1 MASLMGRRAIER
13 RPWRLRPRGV
23 LLERYV
29 AREIAKAAAGISAI
43 LVIVFVSY
51 LVARYLGD
59 VVDGLLPAR
68 TIAFLVLLRTAIA
81 LEVLLPITL
90 FLGVVMALGRLHTDS
105 EIVAMSALGV
115 SPARVLR
122 AVGGLA
128 LVLAVG
134 VGTLSL
140 LVRPWA
146 YDKSYRLRAEAG
158 AEIDLDRFKAGRFY
172 AKQRGEYVVFAE
184 SDNPADGRLAGVFVH
199 HEERGIRQVIFAQRA
214 YQHVDPASGNRTLVA
229 LRGRHYRIAP
239 GEGRDRIVGF
249 ERIEMPLRP
258 EEVVPEYRR
267 KAAPSATLA
276 RSSDRMDLAEW
287 QWRLTTPLATVF
299 LALLG
304 VPLSRAVPRQ
314 GRYTRFT
321 AAVLAYAA
329 YYNLKS
335 VAKTWV
341 ERGAVGPVPGLWWV
355 DVLLA
360 VVVVLLL
367 WRPWPLGRWRR

>member
-1 MASLMGRRAIER
+1 
-13 RPWRLRPRGV
+13 V

-29 AREIAKAAAGISAI
+29 VREIAKAAAGVSAI
-43 LVIVFVSY
+43 LVVVFVSY
-51 LVARYLGD
+51 LLARYLAD

-68 TIAFLVLLRTAIA
+68 TIAFLILLRTAIA

-158 AEIDLDRFKAGRFY
+158 AEVDLDRIKAGRFY
-172 AKQRGEYVVFAE
+172 ARQRGEYVVFAE

-199 HEERGIRQVIFAQRA
+199 REEGGIRQVIFAERA
-214 YQHVDPASGNRTLVA
+214 YQRVDPVSGNRTLVV
-229 LRGRHYRIAP
+229 LRGRHYRISP

-249 ERIEMPLRP
+249 DRIEMPLRP
-258 EEVVPEYRR
+258 EEVGVPDYRR
-267 KAAPSATLA
+267 KAAPSSTLA
-276 RSSDRMDLAEW
+276 RSSDRMDLAEL
-287 QWRLTTPLATVF
+287 QWRLTTPLATVL

-314 GRYTRFT
+314 GRHARFA

-360 VVVVLLL
+360 AVVVLLL